1 MKHQLQSFKCAARGI
16 IFAIKHESHM
26 RFHLVAAVYVA
37 VFSLFYGFSSSQVAI
52 LALLIS
58 SVIAAEVFNTSL
70 EELCNLDTDSYNLLA
85 KNAKD
90 LAAGAVLVLSVAAAV
105 IGFIFFFDLEIIRG
119 IIAFFA
125 VNPLL
130 LFALVLSVIL
140 SVIFIA
146 LGPVGLTDIFYKHRK
161 K

>member
-1 MKHQLQSFKCAARGI
+1 MKHQLQSFKCAAKGI

-26 RFHLVAAVYVA
+26 RFHIVAAVYVA
-37 VFSLFYGFSSSQVAI
+37 VFSLFYSFSPSQVAT
-52 LALLIS
+52 LALVIS

-140 SVIFIA
+140 SVIFVA
-146 LGPVGLTDIFYKHRK
+146 LGPVGLADKFYKHRK

>member
-1 MKHQLQSFKCAARGI
+1 MRHQLQSFKCAARGI
-16 IFAIKHESHM
+16 IYAIKHESHM
-26 RFHLVAAVYVA
+26 RFHIVAAAYV
-37 VFSLFYGFSSSQVAI
+37 VLFSIFYNFSSSQKAV
-52 LALLIS
+52 LALVIS
-58 SVIAAEVFNTSL
+58 AVMAAEVFNTSL

-90 LAAGAVLVLSVAAAV
+90 LAAGAVLVLSAAAAF
-105 IGFIFFFDLEIIRG
+105 IGFIFFFDLEIIGG

-130 LFALVLSVIL
+130 LFVLILSVIA

-146 LGPVGLTDIFYKHRK
+146 LGPVGITDWFYKNK
-161 K
+161 KK